1 MPGLVLSAARGA
13 VRGQAG
19 RCAQEASVLIL
30 LGEREGKTNYSKKLK
45 KKKEKMVSAMQNVNI

>member
-30 LGEREGKTNYSKKLK
+30 LGEREGKTNYSKKPK
-45 KKKEKMVSAMQNVNI
+45 KKKKKW